1 MADLTNLVHSV
12 YCMKRA
18 ITLTLAGELG
28 ATGGWDDLSLTSHCS
43 AMCIGQRD

>member
-1 MADLTNLVHSV
+1 MADLTTLVHSV
-12 YCMKRA
+12 YCTKRA
-18 ITLTLAGELG
+18 ILTLAGGLG